1 MATSLPESSAYPREL
16 SVAIDAARK
25 AADVINRFYSERTAE
40 TYTKGDGS
48 PVTDADLAAD
58 TLLREIIGGA
68 FPGDAFLTEEGAQN
82 LERCEHD
89 RVWII
94 DPIDGTAQFIAG
106 TGGFDVLIALA
117 VGGRPVVAA
126 AIQPT
131 TGLMHAAVSGE
142 GAWRITPNGSE
153 PFRLD
158 TLDSLPRI
166 VSSKW
171 YRGQDGREQ
180 VLRIAMELRTAE
192 PPILDVGFQPRAF
205 DPTQRTYDAFI
216 GLWHPPGESAAN
228 EWDIAA
234 SDLIVNEAGG
244 RVTDLWGRDFIYN
257 KRNTHIS
264 GGLLVSATPRL
275 HETLLRAIGPYLT
288 NPAPALD
295 PADDLDENAGE

>member
-1 MATSLPESSAYPREL
+1 MAASLPESSAYPREL
-16 SVAIDAARK
+16 SVAIHAARE
-25 AADVINRFYSERTAE
+25 AADIINRFYSERTAE

-58 TLLREIIGGA
+58 ALLREIIGGA
-68 FPGDAFLTEEGAQN
+68 FPDDAFLTEEGAQV
-82 LERCEHD
+82 LERLAHD

-106 TGGFDVLIALA
+106 TGRFDVLIAFSI
-117 VGGRPVVAA
+117 GGRPVVSV

-131 TGLMHAAVSGE
+131 TGLMHAAVQGE
-142 GAWRITPNGSE
+142 GAWRITPDGTG

-158 TLDSLPRI
+158 TCPGPPRI

-171 YRGQDGREQ
+171 YRGHDGRTQ
-180 VLRIAMELRTAE
+180 ILDISAELGTAD

-234 SDLIVNEAGG
+234 SDLIINEAGG

-264 GGLLVSATPRL
+264 GGLLVSASVNL
-275 HETLLRAIGPYLT
+275 HQALLKAIEPYLT
-288 NPAPALD
+288 QPAPALD
-295 PADDLDENAGE
+295 PADDLGENAEP

>member
-1 MATSLPESSAYPREL
+1 MTTSLPESSAYPREL
-16 SVAIDAARK
+16 SVAIHAARE
-25 AADVINRFYSERTAE
+25 AAVIINRFYSERTAG

-58 TLLREIIGGA
+58 TLLREFIGGA
-68 FPGDAFLTEEGAQN
+68 FPDDAFLTEEGAQN
-82 LERCEHD
+82 LERRAHD

-106 TGGFDVLIALA
+106 TGRFDVLIALS
-117 VGGRPVVAA
+117 VGGRPVVAVT
-126 AIQPT
+126 IQPP
-131 TGLMHAAVSGE
+131 TGFMHAAVHGE
-142 GAWRITPNGSE
+142 GAWRITPDGTE

-158 TLDSLPRI
+158 TRPDPPRI
-166 VSSKW
+166 VSSKY
-171 YRGQDGREQ
+171 YRGHDGRSQ
-180 VLRIAMELRTAE
+180 LLGISTELGAAD

-234 SDLIVNEAGG
+234 SDLVINEAGG
-244 RVTDLWGRDFIYN
+244 RVTDLWGRSFIYN

-264 GGLLVSATPRL
+264 GGLLVSANVNL
-275 HETLLRAIGPYLT
+275 HQALLKAIEPYL
-288 NPAPALD
+288 NHPAPALD
-295 PADDLDENAGE
+295 PADDLGEDADS